1 MKNVTKTDWQDH
13 LLHESYVG
21 EEITLS
27 TPSPYCNLDCRLRM
41 KDVGEKI
48 AIEIWVDNGAVT
60 RLNHL
65 FDSEQSAIKVLEA
78 IERKGKVDLT
88 KWTQQPKESCFE
100 EWEWNTY
107 VAVPQG
113 E

>member
-21 EEITLS
+21 EKITLS
-27 TPSPYCNLDCRLRM
+27 SAAHTFDCRLRM

-48 AIEIWVDNGAVT
+48 AIEIWADNGAVT

-65 FDSEQSAIKVLEA
+65 FDSEQSAIKILEA
-78 IERKGKVDLT
+78 IERKGRVDLT